1 MHIQDKR
8 AIPCKRSPNDWLI
21 SAIRDSQN
29 HSLQLWMG
37 SERRLSPPTTPYP
50 IPTRISFRKVIMGTQ
65 TSSCTF
71 PGQGTHHFTTLS
83 SIPLPMHSNFYFWYK
98 DEKLGWSSHIH
109 MALPLLSGGSH
120 SQVHSSLFNS
130 SIAFSRCTWQM
141 ISMHTPTRSFVY
153 LKAYVDHFLS
163 WNEMQTLTRVFQ
175 PCVVQ
180 ESLSWLLEPPS
191 TQRPKT
197 KSWEPSPIFLPLLVI
212 DWMFVSPLDFICWYS
227 NPQCDGMGG
236 GDFGMWLFMRV
247 ESSWTILVPLEK
259 RLQRVLSP
267 TFSPCE
273 ET

>member
-98 DEKLGWSSHIH
+98 DEKLGWSSTFTWLYPSFRVAAIH
-109 MALPLLSGGSH
+109 RFTAPCSIAPLPLVDAHGRWFQCIHQPGHLSIWRPMLIIFSPEMRCRHWLECSSH
-120 SQVHSSLFNS
+120 VL
-130 SIAFSRCTWQM
+130 
-141 ISMHTPTRSFVY
+141 Y
-153 LKAYVDHFLS
+153 K
-163 WNEMQTLTRVFQ
+163 
-175 PCVVQ
+175 
-180 ESLSWLLEPPS
+180 SLSLG
-191 TQRPKT
+191 
-197 KSWEPSPIFLPLLVI
+197 
-212 DWMFVSPLDFICWYS
+212 C
-227 NPQCDGMGG
+227 
-236 GDFGMWLFMRV
+236 
-247 ESSWTILVPLEK
+247 
-259 RLQRVLSP
+259 
-267 TFSPCE
+267 
-273 ET
+273 